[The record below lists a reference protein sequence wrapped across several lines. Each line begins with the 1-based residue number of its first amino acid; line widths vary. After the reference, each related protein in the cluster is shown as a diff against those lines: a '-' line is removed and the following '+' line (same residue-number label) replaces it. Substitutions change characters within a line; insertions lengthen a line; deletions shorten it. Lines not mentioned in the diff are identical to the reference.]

1 MENKSRE
8 DSLQNAKQCLPDCF
22 YMWNCA
28 NNYNTTLGHNMFL
41 ILQTVFSNWV
51 RRLAVRAPDERP
63 LRIVLCAN
71 TKQMAVTDRRYR

>member
-1 MENKSRE
+1 MENYSRE

-41 ILQTVFSNWV
+41 IFTNCLHELGKTA
-51 RRLAVRAPDERP
+51 RRQFKSTSAIALPNRLPE
-63 LRIVLCAN
+63 
-71 TKQMAVTDRRYR
+71 

>member
-28 NNYNTTLGHNMFL
+28 NNYNTTLEHNMFL
-41 ILQTVFSNWV
+41 ILQTVFPNWV
-51 RRLAVRAPDERP
+51 QRHAAGGSPS
-63 LRIVLCAN
+63 I
-71 TKQMAVTDRRYR
+71 